1 MIGHTFYNPF
11 GKVNG
16 INAFTAM
23 NWQGGFEGLGGD
35 FDNFNVE

>member
-16 INAFTAM
+16 INVFTAM
-23 NWQGGFEGLGGD
+23 NWQGCVEGWGVG
-35 FDNFNVE
+35 FDNFNLG